1 MSFAG
6 ITDVWAYLAGC
17 VAIILLPGPNSLYVM
32 STATLD
38 GRRPAWAAVGGVLV
52 ADTVFIVGSGLG
64 LVTVLEALPWL
75 FDALR
80 WAGGAY
86 LAWLGLRLIASV
98 FAPGAVSGG
107 AADAGGLPPPAPSE
121 TRRVRPSPAQAFRKA
136 LAIGL
141 LNPKAMMFYVA
152 FFPQFVD
159 PRASDAFTFVVMGT
173 ILQACSL
180 VYLAALVQGGAR
192 LAAAARRSRWLGTLG
207 RSATGALFIGFGA
220 KIALARPVQ

>member
-6 ITDVWAYLAGC
+6 ITDLWAYVAGC

-32 STATLD
+32 STAALD
-38 GRRPAWAAVGGVLV
+38 GRAAARAAVAGVLV
-52 ADTVFIVGSGLG
+52 ADTVFIVGSALG
-64 LVTVLEALPWL
+64 LVALLQALPWL
-75 FDALR
+75 FDGLR

-86 LAWLGLRLIASV
+86 LAWLGLRLLGSAAGAKREAAS
-98 FAPGAVSGG
+98 
-107 AADAGGLPPPAPSE
+107 APS
-121 TRRVRPSPAQAFRKA
+121 PSAATAIGRGQPQPPAQAFRKA
-136 LAIGL
+136 VAIGL

-159 PRASDAFTFVVMGT
+159 PRSSDGFTFLAMGT

-180 VYLAALVQGGAR
+180 VYLAALVLGGGR
-192 LAAAARRSRWLGTLG
+192 LADAARRSRWLAVLG
-207 RSATGALFIGFGA
+207 KSATGALFIGFGA